1 MQRKANE
8 IIAHDNLQQ
17 NTNSTP
23 TTMTA
28 HDNLKSASVAW
39 CSSQSYDFRLLAII
53 TESL

>member
-39 CSSQSYDFRLLAII
+39 CYDFRLLAII